1 MPEGMLAYS
10 AGALWLTIGIV
21 LGVVLFAYAIYF
33 IVFKLK

>member
-1 MPEGMLAYS
+1 MLEGMVAYT

-21 LGVVLFAYAIYF
+21 LGVALAGYAIYF